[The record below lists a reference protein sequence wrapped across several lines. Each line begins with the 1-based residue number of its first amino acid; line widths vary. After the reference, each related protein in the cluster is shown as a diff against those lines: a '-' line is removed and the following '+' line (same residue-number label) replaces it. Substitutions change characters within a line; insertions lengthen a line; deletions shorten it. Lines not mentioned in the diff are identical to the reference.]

1 MRNTR
6 VLKLLASEIKL
17 DSSDFKEN
25 LEDWFDKNMCDRLSV
40 RVFHSIQENWVI
52 ITLFLLL

>member
-1 MRNTR
+1 MLRGRAMRNTR

-25 LEDWFDKNMCDRLSV
+25 LEDWFDRNMCDRLSV
-40 RVFHSIQENWVI
+40 RVFHSIQKMG
-52 ITLFLLL
+52 L